1 MTTFATTLE
10 DFWDNSDLNVIS
22 EPQSP
27 FEISALESL
36 IDSEDTS
43 EYELE
48 EVSLFAT
55 EVQEAQDHIA
65 CALKE
70 SLESAVH
77 EALAK
82 YSVTHTK
89 ESNNNNEPNHV
100 SEISEF
106 WNGWS
111 MDIKI
116 DEEINS
122 LDEIYSIQEEIAKIQ
137 AHKNISKSQLLPQL
151 ILPSPSS
158 TTTNSAPALS
168 TQVLNTVSTLPSPS
182 LEISF
187 VSSTSR
193 NPNPTAL
200 EIISLEKSTKTKKRT
215 NKPTTKQNTKK
226 TKTKTKTKTKKR
238 KIDDIIATTIDI
250 APTTT
255 IPHEDV
261 STNYIAPKKV
271 YSKQNLRKKSSLRS
285 STALKEVFKLEEVL
299 KIKSVDQDC
308 EDEEV
313 DIGDYS
319 TDCINL

>member
-1 MTTFATTLE
+1 MTTLATTLE
-10 DFWDNSDLNVIS
+10 EFWDDSDLNVIS

-27 FEISALESL
+27 FEISTLESL
-36 IDSEDTS
+36 VDSDTS

-48 EVSLFAT
+48 EVSLF
-55 EVQEAQDHIA
+55 VQEAQDHIA

-137 AHKNISKSQLLPQL
+137 AHKNVSKPQLLPQL

-158 TTTNSAPALS
+158 VATTTNSAQTLS

-182 LEISF
+182 LEVSF

-215 NKPTTKQNTKK
+215 NKPTTIKQNTKK
-226 TKTKTKTKTKKR
+226 TKTKKR
-238 KIDDIIATTIDI
+238 KINDII
-250 APTTT
+250 TTT
-255 IPHEDV
+255 VTTATPPPHEDV

-319 TDCINL
+319 TDYINL